1 MTRRP
6 PWLDWA
12 TELQSLAQAGLAYSK
27 DPFDIE
33 RFTRIRAIAADI
45 LHHHTDLPAEKIR
58 DLFCNESGYQTP
70 KVDAR
75 AAIIDDDARILLVQE
90 NNGLWALPGGWA
102 DINHSISE
110 NVAKE
115 AQEEAGLDVIPERLI
130 AVQDHA
136 RHNHPANA
144 YTIYKIHILC
154 RAVGGTFRAN
164 SETIASAWFT
174 EHDLPP
180 LAENK
185 TTAAQIAL
193 CYAAWR
199 DPHWQPPFD

>member
-1 MTRRP
+1 MNRRP

-102 DINHSISE
+102 DINHSIGE

-154 RAVGGTFRAN
+154 RAVGGAFRQQRNHRQCLVHRTRPAAARRKQN
-164 SETIASAWFT
+164 HRRTNRPLLCRLARS
-174 EHDLPP
+174 P
-180 LAENK
+180 LA
-185 TTAAQIAL
+185 TAL
-193 CYAAWR
+193 
-199 DPHWQPPFD
+199 